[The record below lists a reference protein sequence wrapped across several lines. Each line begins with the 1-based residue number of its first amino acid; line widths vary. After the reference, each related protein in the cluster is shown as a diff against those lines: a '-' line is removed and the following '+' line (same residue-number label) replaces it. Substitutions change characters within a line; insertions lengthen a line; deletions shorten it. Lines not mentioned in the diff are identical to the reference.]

1 MYINLTFSQVFRRG
15 ALNQQRILRSGWTE
29 GLRELILV
37 LRVAQKIRIEEL
49 LILFK
54 KLLCFS
60 VKQYTNLMRKIKSS
74 KSEELLTMSQIVGL
88 FVNAGISKSL
98 KLQICWPEEKK
109 CETEQTIGP

>member
-1 MYINLTFSQVFRRG
+1 MYINVTFSQVFRRG

-37 LRVAQKIRIEEL
+37 LRVAQKIRIF
-49 LILFK
+49 FK

-109 CETEQTIGP
+109 YETEQTIGP